1 VEEMEAGDEFAAT
14 KPWLGAIKAPD
25 GFEDSVNFDKLK
37 KPPMAKLDLEYCH
50 GYRAKDCRNNLR
62 YLKDGKIIYHAAGI
76 GIKLNKTKN
85 K

>member
-62 YLKDGKIIYHAAGI
+62 YLKSGKLLWHAAGL
-76 GIKLNKTKN
+76 GIVLNKKSN
-85 K
+85 R

>member
-1 VEEMEAGDEFAAT
+1 MEAGDEFAAT

-62 YLKDGKIIYHAAGI
+62 YLVSGKIVYHAAALGI
-76 GIKLNKTKN
+76 VLDKKTN
-85 K
+85 R